1 MKSRFKKLS
10 NINVSSVRKLPFKN
24 RPNQVTQATGLG
36 EKSFMVFVVPEHE
49 GLLSGQRKAEEAADD
64 GLKT

>member
-1 MKSRFKKLS
+1 MFPKILPQKKSRLS
-10 NINVSSVRKLPFKN
+10 SSNFS
-24 RPNQVTQATGLG
+24 NQVTQATGLG